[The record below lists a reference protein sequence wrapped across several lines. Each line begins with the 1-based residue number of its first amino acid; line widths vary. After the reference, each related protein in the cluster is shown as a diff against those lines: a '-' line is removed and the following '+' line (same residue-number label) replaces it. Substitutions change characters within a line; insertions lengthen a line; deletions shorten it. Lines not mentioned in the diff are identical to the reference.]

1 MRLPGFEDVFV
12 AHGTDPEAGTGCTVV
27 VAPQGA
33 VGAVDVAGG
42 APATRETDLLR
53 PDETVDRVHA
63 VVLSGGS
70 AYGLAASTG
79 VMEELERRDIGL
91 DLGVCRVPIVCGACL
106 FDLAVGDPA
115 TRPDAAMGARTAAR
129 ALDGDEARPL
139 AQGNVGAGTGCTVGK
154 FLGPDLAMK
163 GGLGWATAQVGDLV
177 VTAVAAVNAVGSVVD
192 PATGQVV
199 AGAREASDSDVAV
212 PDPLA
217 ALAAGAR
224 MPLSAIRS
232 NTTLSCVV
240 TNARLAKAEATRAAK
255 MCSDGYA
262 RSIVPSHTTNDGD
275 AVFVLATGVVEA
287 PVDLVGVVGQRAVAE
302 AVASG
307 CRAARNA
314 YGYPGA
320 AGGDAFE
327 GDVDAMEEL
336 S

>member
-1 MRLPGFEDVFV
+1 M
-12 AHGTDPEAGTGCTVV
+12 
-27 VAPQGA
+27 
-33 VGAVDVAGG
+33 
-42 APATRETDLLR
+42 
-53 PDETVDRVHA
+53 
-63 VVLSGGS
+63 
-70 AYGLAASTG
+70 
-79 VMEELERRDIGL
+79 
-91 DLGVCRVPIVCGACL
+91 
-106 FDLAVGDPA
+106 
-115 TRPDAAMGARTAAR
+115 
-129 ALDGDEARPL
+129 
-139 AQGNVGAGTGCTVGK
+139 
-154 FLGPDLAMK
+154 
-163 GGLGWATAQVGDLV
+163 
-177 VTAVAAVNAVGSVVD
+177 GSVVD